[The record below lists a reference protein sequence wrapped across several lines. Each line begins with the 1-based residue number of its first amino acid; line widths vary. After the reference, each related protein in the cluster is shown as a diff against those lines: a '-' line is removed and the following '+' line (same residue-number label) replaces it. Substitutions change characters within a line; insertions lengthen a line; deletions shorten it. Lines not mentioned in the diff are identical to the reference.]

1 MVQIRKQ
8 VLWDWKILSEI
19 DEELKVLPK
28 DPIKTSGFL
37 CAKCVYLHV
46 QSSDFLIHFH
56 TDGDKML
63 KS

>member
-1 MVQIRKQ
+1 MSSAQDQ
-8 VLWDWKILSEI
+8 EKICGLQR
-19 DEELKVLPK
+19 V
-28 DPIKTSGFL
+28 
-37 CAKCVYLHV
+37 KCVYLHT